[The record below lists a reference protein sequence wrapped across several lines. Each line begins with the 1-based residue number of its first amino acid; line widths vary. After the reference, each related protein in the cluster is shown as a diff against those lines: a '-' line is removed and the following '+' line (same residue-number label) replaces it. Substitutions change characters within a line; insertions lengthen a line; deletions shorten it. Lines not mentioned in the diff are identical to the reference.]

1 MKTEKKKLKKV
12 RGTRRTSP
20 FNFKMENKKI
30 ENDFQFYVVIICVVL
45 FFIALY
51 FTISYRIDFPKQESI
66 IKTLEIDNL
75 EIRYKNNTLILED
88 LEINYDGTKLDRLFL
103 ELESLFEEETFDGG
117 FLESEKELKWKQA
130 KLITLDI
137 Y

>member
-117 FLESEKELKWKQA
+117 FLESEKELK
-130 KLITLDI
+130 
-137 Y
+137 

>member
-130 KLITLDI
+130 KLIALDI